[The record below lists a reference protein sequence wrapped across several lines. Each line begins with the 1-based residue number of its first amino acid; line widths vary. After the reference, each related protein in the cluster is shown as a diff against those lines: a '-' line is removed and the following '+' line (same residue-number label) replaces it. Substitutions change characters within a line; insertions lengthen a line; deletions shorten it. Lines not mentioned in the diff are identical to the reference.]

1 LPCEHHEVTHHHAFK
16 HKSKFHE
23 SSINS
28 RVFEALPRVFHPVDL
43 NILLAIANMP
53 AAKRRKVSGPIGQTK
68 SQQSTITFSG
78 TKAGRRT
85 ITSDEKPAKAA
96 KAKIVSEAEEE
107 VTTAPPPQIEPIS
120 IVEPE
125 STAPIEGADLDDDQS
140 LRMRPRLTFHSKAL
154 DFTT

>member
-1 LPCEHHEVTHHHAFK
+1 
-16 HKSKFHE
+16 
-23 SSINS
+23 
-28 RVFEALPRVFHPVDL
+28 
-43 NILLAIANMP
+43 MP

-78 TKAGRRT
+78 TKAGHRK
-85 ITSDEKPAKAA
+85 ITSDEKPAKTA

-125 STAPIEGADLDDDQS
+125 SIAPIEGADLES
-140 LRMRPRLTFHSKAL
+140 FKKGIKVCNYAAK
-154 DFTT
+154 